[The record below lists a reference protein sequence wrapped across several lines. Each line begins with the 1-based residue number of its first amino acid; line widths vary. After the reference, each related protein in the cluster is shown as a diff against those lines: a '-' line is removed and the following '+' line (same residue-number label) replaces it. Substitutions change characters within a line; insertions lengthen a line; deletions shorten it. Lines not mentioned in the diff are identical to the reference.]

1 MNHNDIQIEKGGYP
15 LGGHWGDTLSQI
27 ADMEIQKPENENMTV
42 MEIKAFITGIMV
54 DPKQKMIESGQ
65 PLLTFG
71 FPFSPFTNHLE
82 VVNEKILDTIPVIF
96 VDPYRTE
103 DRFGIVFDVK

>member
-1 MNHNDIQIEKGGYP
+1 
-15 LGGHWGDTLSQI
+15 
-27 ADMEIQKPENENMTV
+27 
-42 MEIKAFITGIMV
+42 
-54 DPKQKMIESGQ
+54 MIESGQ